1 MQTTGWGAL
10 MKFFPAIACALLL
23 GSVPAQAAE
32 APATPVPFEPMN
44 PGGKVDHIG
53 EARRL
58 AAAIVAADGAQPK
71 SIVDVGSFT
80 GEFLEAF
87 MAQFPQAHGQW
98 TEPVDNNQVN
108 ARHRFAR
115 YGNHVTYR
123 IGCPGR
129 DLAQGCV
136 PAGVDVL
143 LSSWLTIHQNLDGIR
158 DFHRRAYAMLPDGGW
173 IAVID
178 HTRADPRWAAR
189 LGKARETLTGLDLAA
204 KQEGPPVHHPEF
216 VTPSLEEQIA
226 VMREAG
232 FGSVRVV
239 WSRLDTVLLMAR
251 KN

>member
-1 MQTTGWGAL
+1 MQATGWGAL

-23 GSVPAQAAE
+23 GSVPAQAAD
-32 APATPVPFEPMN
+32 APAMPVPFEPMN

-53 EARRL
+53 QARRL
-58 AAAIVAADGAQPK
+58 AAAIVVADGAQPK

-108 ARHRFAR
+108 AQHRFAR
-115 YGNHVTYR
+115 YGNRLTYR

-204 KQEGPPVHHPEF
+204 QQEGPPVHHPEF

-226 VMREAG
+226 AMREAG